1 MKYIIFSE
9 LNRNHFLFLTY
20 LIITLI
26 KDIDKHY
33 IINTGDIVDTFNKY
47 YLYTLSDFFSIIP
60 FIIIKVR
67 SKSISKNKLNL
78 NISQT
83 LSKENIEENNDIQ
96 YIQSKNDV
104 QLIYLGDNNKDE
116 KKRKKRI
123 IKLLFIVSFFD
134 FLSIYSNVTFSVIIK
149 STNYSIKKA
158 QMNSY
163 VLFNIIAKYL
173 LNILILHTPVYKH
186 HYLSLSIN
194 LLFLI
199 GLVIYDIINIELSNQ
214 YFYLLMKIISV
225 SLYSFEDAFAKILLT
240 FNSISPYNL
249 LLYRG
254 ILVNILALLYSI
266 VFIFV
271 EIPDEKGKKSC
282 LFSRFW
288 KVYENKLNILF
299 YLILALFEYL
309 ENLNIFFII
318 DKFSLIHFA
327 VASIIEYFGLLILA
341 MIYKE
346 SGVAEFLIKF
356 LIYFI
361 LIVTALIYNEFI
373 ILNFCGLE
381 KYTKLFLQTE
391 AKKEVNQSFIDNNE
405 DYDSTTQR
413 DSINIVNDSTDE
425 FIELNTNGNKI

>member
-26 KDIDKHY
+26 KDIDKRY

-96 YIQSKNDV
+96 YIQSKNDI

-199 GLVIYDIINIELSNQ
+199 GLVIYDIINIERSNQ

-254 ILVNILALLYSI
+254 ILVNILSLLYSI

-271 EIPDEKGKKSC
+271 EIPDEKGKKSSV
-282 LFSRFW
+282 FSRFW

-381 KYTKLFLQTE
+381 KYTKLFLQKE

-405 DYDSTTQR
+405 DNDSISQR
-413 DSINIVNDSTDE
+413 ESINIVNDSTVE
-425 FIELNTNGNKI
+425 IIELNSNRNKS

>member
-26 KDIDKHY
+26 KEIDKRY

-96 YIQSKNDV
+96 YIQSKNDI

-199 GLVIYDIINIELSNQ
+199 GLVIYDIINIERSNQ

-225 SLYSFEDAFAKILLT
+225 SLYSFVDAFAKILLT

-249 LLYRG
+249 LFYRG

-271 EIPDEKGKKSC
+271 EIPDEKGKKSSV
-282 LFSRFW
+282 FSRFW

-381 KYTKLFLQTE
+381 KYTKLFLQKE

-405 DYDSTTQR
+405 DYDSITQR

>member
-9 LNRNHFLFLTY
+9 LNKNHFLFLTY

-26 KDIDKHY
+26 KDIDKRY
-33 IINTGDIVDTFNKY
+33 IINTGDIIDSFIKY
-47 YLYTLSDFFSIIP
+47 YIYTLSDFFSIIP

-78 NISQT
+78 NLSQS
-83 LSKENIEENNDIQ
+83 LSKEDIEEINDIQ
-96 YIQSKNDV
+96 YIQSKNDI
-104 QLIYLGDNNKDE
+104 QLIYNNKDE
-116 KKRKKRI
+116 KKRLKKI
-123 IKLLFIVSFFD
+123 IKLLLIVSIFD
-134 FLSIYSNVTFSVIIK
+134 FLAIYSNVTFNIIIK
-149 STNYSIKKA
+149 SSNFEIKKA
-158 QMNSY
+158 QMNSHA
-163 VLFNIIAKYL
+163 LFNIISKYL
-173 LNILILHTPVYKH
+173 LNIFILHTPVYKH

-199 GLVIYDIINIELSNQ
+199 GLVIYDIVSIEHSNQ
-214 YFYLLMKIISV
+214 YFFLLMKIISV
-225 SLYSFEDAFAKILLT
+225 SLYSFEDAFAKILLS
-240 FNSISPYNL
+240 FNSISPYNF

-254 ILVNILALLYSI
+254 IFVNILACLYSI

-282 LFSRFW
+282 VFSRFW
-288 KVYENKLNILF
+288 KVIDNKLNILF

-327 VASIIEYFGLLILA
+327 IASIIEFFGLLILA

-346 SGVAEFLIKF
+346 SNIAEFFIK
-356 LIYFI
+356 LVIYFI
-361 LIVTALIYNEFI
+361 LIITALIYNEFI

-381 KYTKLFLQTE
+381 KNTKLFKQKE
-391 AKKEVNQSFIDNNE
+391 AKKEVNQTVNGNNE
-405 DYDSTTQR
+405 DYDSSQR
-413 DSINIVNDSTDE
+413 DSINIINESTNE
-425 FIELNTNGNKI
+425 VIELNSYE

>member
-26 KDIDKHY
+26 KDIDKRY

-83 LSKENIEENNDIQ
+83 LSKENIEENKDIQ
-96 YIQSKNDV
+96 YIQSKNDI

-199 GLVIYDIINIELSNQ
+199 GLVIYDIINIERSNQ

-254 ILVNILALLYSI
+254 ILVNILALLYSF

-381 KYTKLFLQTE
+381 KYTKLFLQKE

-405 DYDSTTQR
+405 DNDSISQR
-413 DSINIVNDSTDE
+413 DSINIVNDSTDKI
-425 FIELNTNGNKI
+425 IELNTNGNKI

>member
-26 KDIDKHY
+26 KDIDKRY

-83 LSKENIEENNDIQ
+83 LSKENIEENKDIQ

-173 LNILILHTPVYKH
+173 LNILILHTQVYKH

-199 GLVIYDIINIELSNQ
+199 GLVIYDIINIERSNQ

-381 KYTKLFLQTE
+381 KYTKLFLQKE
-391 AKKEVNQSFIDNNE
+391 AKKEVNQSFIDKNE
-405 DYDSTTQR
+405 DNDSISQR
-413 DSINIVNDSTDE
+413 ESINIVNDSTDE
-425 FIELNTNGNKI
+425 IIELNSIRNKS

>member
-26 KDIDKHY
+26 KDIDKRY

-83 LSKENIEENNDIQ
+83 LSKENIEENKDIQ
-96 YIQSKNDV
+96 YIQSKNDI

-199 GLVIYDIINIELSNQ
+199 GLVIYDIINIERSNQ

-254 ILVNILALLYSI
+254 ILVNILALLYSF

-381 KYTKLFLQTE
+381 KYTKLFLQKE

-405 DYDSTTQR
+405 DNDSISQR
-413 DSINIVNDSTDE
+413 DSINIVNDSTDK

>member
-1 MKYIIFSE
+1 
-9 LNRNHFLFLTY
+9 
-20 LIITLI
+20 
-26 KDIDKHY
+26 
-33 IINTGDIVDTFNKY
+33 
-47 YLYTLSDFFSIIP
+47 
-60 FIIIKVR
+60 
-67 SKSISKNKLNL
+67 
-78 NISQT
+78 
-83 LSKENIEENNDIQ
+83 
-96 YIQSKNDV
+96 
-104 QLIYLGDNNKDE
+104 
-116 KKRKKRI
+116 
-123 IKLLFIVSFFD
+123 
-134 FLSIYSNVTFSVIIK
+134 
-149 STNYSIKKA
+149 
-158 QMNSY
+158 MNSY

-199 GLVIYDIINIELSNQ
+199 GLVIYDIINIERSNQ

-254 ILVNILALLYSI
+254 ILVNILSLLYSI

-271 EIPDEKGKKSC
+271 EIPDEKGKKSSV
-282 LFSRFW
+282 FSRFW

-381 KYTKLFLQTE
+381 KYTKLFLQKE

-405 DYDSTTQR
+405 DNDSISQR

>member
-26 KDIDKHY
+26 KDIDKRY
-33 IINTGDIVDTFNKY
+33 IINTSDIVDTFNKY

-199 GLVIYDIINIELSNQ
+199 GLVIYDIINIERSNQ

-249 LLYRG
+249 LFYRG
-254 ILVNILALLYSI
+254 ILVNILALLYSS

-381 KYTKLFLQTE
+381 KYTKLFLQKE
-391 AKKEVNQSFIDNNE
+391 AKKEVNQSFIDNNK
-405 DYDSTTQR
+405 DNDSISQR